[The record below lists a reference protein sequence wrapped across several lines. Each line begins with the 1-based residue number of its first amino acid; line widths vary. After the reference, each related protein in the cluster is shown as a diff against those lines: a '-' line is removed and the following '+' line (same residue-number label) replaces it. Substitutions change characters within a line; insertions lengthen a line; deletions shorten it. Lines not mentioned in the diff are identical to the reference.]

1 MLHDDAV
8 VCALPKVLR
17 GFDGGGWH
25 LVAWRRVHACSQAW
39 MTGSRA
45 RACSR
50 RRTEPC
56 HVLAVVYKA
65 IEKVTTLCT
74 LPKQAANQ
82 MFRACLQSASRLH
95 AARPVARS
103 NLFNARSLLQT
114 ARASTSALPA
124 GSNSNSNVNNH
135 PGKGKPSA
143 KSLKKA
149 GSYGPNVKTQLRQDR
164 SSIIRHTVPDGQAI
178 SFSTAERYDIDTL
191 RKSLWDHKLLG
202 RGDGFDAMNLMG
214 EAIWIPKWPVEDSSN
229 TSSSIATNN
238 GNESE
243 NSSVP
248 KKQSDDTPGEIFIF
262 ETGSFVSWHMSAAD
276 AQAFADEVLKKSDVP
291 VEIEPYAEPQVEA
304 MGFVVQS
311 GEKTGVK
318 EDMIVIGTTSEALQE
333 EDDLVRQTQA
343 SPPLATAIDPLPNAS
358 KGAFSLSSSS
368 PSASQAGWAGPFAL
382 RQTIL
387 PRSED
392 DLRARLSLSSGL
404 ARSTKL
410 AVYEEMLDSH
420 MDE

>member
-1 MLHDDAV
+1 
-8 VCALPKVLR
+8 
-17 GFDGGGWH
+17 
-25 LVAWRRVHACSQAW
+25 
-39 MTGSRA
+39 
-45 RACSR
+45 
-50 RRTEPC
+50 
-56 HVLAVVYKA
+56 
-65 IEKVTTLCT
+65 
-74 LPKQAANQ
+74 
-82 MFRACLQSASRLH
+82 MFRACLQSASRLR
-95 AARPVARS
+95 AAGPVARS
-103 NLFNARSLLQT
+103 THFNARSLVQT

-124 GSNSNSNVNNH
+124 SRNSNNTINNH
-135 PGKGKPSA
+135 AGKGKASA
-143 KSLKKA
+143 NSLKKA

-214 EAIWIPKWPVEDSSN
+214 EAIWIPKWPVEDSSIA
-229 TSSSIATNN
+229 SSSIATNN
-238 GNESE
+238 GNENE
-243 NSSVP
+243 NSSTP
-248 KKQSDDTPGEIFIF
+248 KERSDDTSGEIFIF

-276 AQAFADEVLKKSDVP
+276 AQAFADEVLKKSDIP

-318 EDMIVIGTTSEALQE
+318 EDMIVIGTTSEALQAD
-333 EDDLVRQTQA
+333 DDLVRHTQA

-358 KGAFSLSSSS
+358 KGTFSLSSSS
-368 PSASQAGWAGPFAL
+368 SSASQAEWAGPFTL

-410 AVYEEMLDSH
+410 AVYEEMLDLH